1 MISILDLKKRLPKD
15 FVDILY
21 EQYTPITVDKI
32 LSGMLG
38 ERYTTLRANTIKTS
52 IQEVMKQLKENNI
65 KFDRVQWY
73 KDGLI
78 IKNAKEKNIQELE
91 IYKNGEIYVQS
102 LSSMIPPLVLD
113 PKENEKVLDLTA
125 APRK

>member
-91 IYKNGEIYVQS
+91 TYKNGEIYVQS

>member
-52 IQEVMKQLKENNI
+52 IQEVMKQFKENNI

>member
-52 IQEVMKQLKENNI
+52 IQEVMKQFKENNI

-102 LSSMIPPLVLD
+102 LSSMIPPLILN